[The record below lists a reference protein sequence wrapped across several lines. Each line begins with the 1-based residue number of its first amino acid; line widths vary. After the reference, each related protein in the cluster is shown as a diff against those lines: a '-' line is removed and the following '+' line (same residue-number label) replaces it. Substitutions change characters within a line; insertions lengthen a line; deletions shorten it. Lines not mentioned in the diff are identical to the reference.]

1 MCFVVIQVRGLEGH
15 WKASKNSEGLY
26 LGIREVVKLTSSW
39 VAVGASI
46 LSEFESSFYLL
57 YSNLSNLGYW
67 YSISLVLIFHYGFV
81 CAIKNN
87 NTTTASQGKTSFS
100 DESSDSHVLVYKLLT
115 ALGFIGMKDALFIV
129 LWDERCIIYNT
140 RITIL
145 FTLVT
150 LKSDSFLVTEL
161 QNPL

>member
-1 MCFVVIQVRGLEGH
+1 MRVRGLEAH

-67 YSISLVLIFHYGFV
+67 YSISLVLIFQYGFV

-87 NTTTASQGKTSFS
+87 NNNNTASQGKTSFS

-115 ALGFIGMKDALFIV
+115 ALGFKGMKDALFIV

-150 LKSDSFLVTEL
+150 LKSDSFLVMEL